1 MITILLSGQ
10 ARVGKTTAAEFIFD
24 YAKKNDFKPVIL
36 PFAKSIKDEAA
47 AAGLS
52 KDTDPHGYRKYC
64 QDIGEGKRKE
74 DPDYWLNLFKKKWKE
89 LLDKD
94 SKNSQDEN
102 KLWRETVVIVDD
114 CRYLNELNFGRTS
127 GAVTVFLSRGS
138 RELFE
143 QSGEWRQHESEV
155 MANLTEN
162 GHKDYVQMFDW
173 IVKNEGSVE
182 DLHAKLVDR
191 LPIWLGISPSAYA
204 TCDCL
209 GCTKAKRDEAMTL
222 DEFFEDLFNEEEED

>member
-10 ARVGKTTAAEFIFD
+10 ARVGKTTAAEFIAD

-64 QDIGEGKRKE
+64 QEIGEGKRKN
-74 DPDYWLNLFKKKWKE
+74 DPDYWLNLFKKEWNKFAVK
-89 LLDKD
+89 DAKD
-94 SKNSQDEN
+94 SQDDN
-102 KLWRETVVIVDD
+102 KLWKETVVIVDD

-127 GAVTVFLSRGS
+127 GAITVFLSRGK
-138 RELFE
+138 RDLFE
-143 QSGEWRQHESEV
+143 QTGEWRNHESED
-155 MANLTEN
+155 MANRTEL
-162 GHKDYVQMFDW
+162 GDKDYVQMFDW

-182 DLHAKLVDR
+182 DLHDKLVMR
-191 LPIWLGISPSAYA
+191 LPLWLSLSPTSYVG
-204 TCDCL
+204 CDCV
-209 GCTKAKRDEAMTL
+209 GCKKTKRDELMTL
-222 DEFFEDLFNEEEED
+222 DEFFEDLFEEDED